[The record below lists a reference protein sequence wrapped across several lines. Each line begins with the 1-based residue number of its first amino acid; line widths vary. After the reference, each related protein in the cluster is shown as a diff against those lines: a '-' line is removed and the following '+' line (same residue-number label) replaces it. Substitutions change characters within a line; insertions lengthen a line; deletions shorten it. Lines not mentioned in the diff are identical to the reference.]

1 MGLVFRYIGIMVKIT
16 VTYEGNLRTAAVHEE
31 SGSVIKTDAPKD
43 NHGRG
48 EFFSPTD
55 LLAAALGTCVVTIMG
70 ILANKL
76 KVDLKGLRATVE
88 KEMAKMPSRKVGKII
103 IHIFCPST
111 FDPETTSKLEQA
123 GIGCPVH
130 HSLHPDVQQEIIF
143 HWGEA

>member
-1 MGLVFRYIGIMVKIT
+1 MVKIK
-16 VTYEGNLRTAAVHEE
+16 VTYEGNLRTTAFHEE
-31 SGSVIKTDAPKD
+31 SGAEIKTDAPKE
-43 NHGRG
+43 NHGKG

-55 LLAAALGTCVVTIMG
+55 LISAALGTCVITVMG

-88 KEMAKMPSRKVGKII
+88 KEMATSPSRKVGKII
-103 IHIFCPST
+103 VHIFCPST
-111 FDPETTSKLEQA
+111 FDREITSKLEQA

-130 HSLHPDVQQEIIF
+130 HSLHPDVQQEMIF